1 MVSRLTGVATSD
13 MARSLEEMRGSLTLL
28 VEHEEGDRWTFRHP
42 TIADVYSMIVADG
55 PELVAIY
62 LQGAKSERL
71 LADVFCGLCSNA
83 YGAKVRVPSALYGVQ
98 THRLLDVLIDSVLH
112 YFLAERCDEG
122 FLRALVEARPEIW
135 QGLLRLQK
143 SRLS

>member
-1 MVSRLTGVATSD
+1 
-13 MARSLEEMRGSLTLL
+13 
-28 VEHEEGDRWTFRHP
+28 
-42 TIADVYSMIVADG
+42 MIVADG

-112 YFLAERCDEG
+112 YFLAERAMKA
-122 FLRALVEARPEIW
+122 FYAPSSRRAPKFGRDFFACRNRACRSLKRSLAVRSPSSS
-135 QGLLRLQK
+135 K
-143 SRLS
+143 SGSSAVPTRA